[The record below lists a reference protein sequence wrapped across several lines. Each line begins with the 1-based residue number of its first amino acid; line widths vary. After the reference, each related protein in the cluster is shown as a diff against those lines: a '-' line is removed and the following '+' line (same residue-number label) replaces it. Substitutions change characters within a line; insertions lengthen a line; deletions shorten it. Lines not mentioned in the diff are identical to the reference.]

1 MYPRRVLAVAFALVA
16 TLATV
21 RAGAWQEAHEASDDV
36 DIRVAPDGVAAVQ
49 HHVRWRVVHGPLRWI
64 DLSSFEVGPDGVEPS
79 IEVTAEDGRKLSAHV
94 TAVPDPRRD
103 AKHDEVREPGRDVR
117 AIRIEVDEPKAFM
130 RGTFTFEVRYRV
142 DWVASHALAIDGP
155 AWRLT
160 WSGPVAV
167 DGLDSTRV
175 TFDFPAAPEE
185 PRAILADTGAV
196 DDTAVSAL
204 RREPTRDVL
213 ELVRPHVAKGD
224 PITWTVRVDPRS
236 LAGVVDP
243 RLRPPSRAKLPEEP
257 NRVLGASLAAVLA
270 ALGVALAL
278 LVLHKARAFGADCAA
293 NGAEARGLLPFSP
306 IARATLAGASLAAG
320 VGLQVLDPGDSTAGA
335 ALVALATMAAVIR
348 PVASVRARRGA
359 GRWLAIRPNDA
370 FSSVRRGGHWLD
382 LDSPAGRVSAAVA
395 VALLTTLVLVASF
408 AGRTLDPRL
417 AWWLSLDATA
427 FVPIFVTGR
436 GSSLP
441 PDGSGAGAAW
451 LAKVFDRLRS
461 SAALRVA
468 PWLRSVAQGPS
479 SSPGQAR
486 TPEGDE
492 LRLLVLPRAATP
504 GLVGIE
510 VGLAWNPTP
519 VGWAATP
526 QVLVRVVERS
536 PAATRVL
543 QAVPSIRTTF
553 GRHADERVGTMSPR
567 APGVR
572 GTTAL
577 VRDLVEALTDRRQE
591 ARAYELPERRVTL
604 ASPVAGEGGTR
615 GAAQQR
621 AAASSATPSC

>member
-461 SAALRVA
+461 RAALRVA

-526 QVLVRVVERS
+526 RVLVRVVERS